1 MLEGYSIVKKDTSI
15 NLEKLEEEIKSNPG
29 KMQWALYWVITNID
43 LAIKICE
50 ASYITPDD
58 LECKIENALNK
69 KDYILYILL
78 LLYKHIKSEN

>member
-15 NLEKLEEEIKSNPG
+15 NLEKLEEEIKSNPDE
-29 KMQWALYWVITNID
+29 MQWALYWVITNID

-50 ASYITPDD
+50 ASYINPDD